1 MPVSNF
7 LRSLSSRR
15 QREHNCA
22 DIQDSRRSVRRVG
35 GRRLHASTGHETR
48 PNDHLHVERYRPRA
62 DYDGHEQR
70 TCEALQG
77 FVGADSDAFRVLDL
91 FAATHLTE
99 TYEGEFAELDSQLG
113 CGKVDG
119 QMRDL

>member
-1 MPVSNF
+1 MMVTNSAPAKLF
-7 LRSLSSRR
+7 K
-15 QREHNCA
+15 
-22 DIQDSRRSVRRVG
+22 DSWVQI
-35 GRRLHASTGHETR
+35 L
-48 PNDHLHVERYRPRA
+48 
-62 DYDGHEQR
+62 
-70 TCEALQG
+70 
-77 FVGADSDAFRVLDL
+77 DAFRVLDL